1 MYINSFGCKMFF
13 GLAPKAFAQEG
24 DLKPIDLGVDV
35 LPLGRSEVGVLEDFP
50 KDGDFF

>member
-1 MYINSFGCKMFF
+1 VFF
-13 GLAPKAFAQEG
+13 SLVKEFTQEG
-24 DLKPIDLGVDV
+24 NLEPIDLGVDV